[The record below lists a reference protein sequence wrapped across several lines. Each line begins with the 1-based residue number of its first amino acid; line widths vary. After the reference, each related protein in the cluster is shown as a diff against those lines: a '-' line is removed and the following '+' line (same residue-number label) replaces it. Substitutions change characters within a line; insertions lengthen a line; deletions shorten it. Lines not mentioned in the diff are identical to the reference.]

1 LSDGSAAGVLIT
13 RPEPAAGETARIV
26 AARGYHPVLAPML
39 AVAPNQWSRPPPAV
53 QAILVTS
60 ANALAALSGCSRA
73 TPLFAV
79 GDATAARAN
88 AEGFTQVFSAGK
100 DAAALAE
107 LVARHCT
114 TAGGALLLASGAGL
128 GLELAADLR
137 RRGYRVIRLVSYRVR
152 PVLRLPADAM
162 AALASGR
169 INFAMFFSAA
179 SACAFIRCI
188 SGHASLLATVE
199 ALAISPSTA
208 RALAVLP
215 WRRIRV
221 ASNPNLD
228 ELVALLS

>member
-1 LSDGSAAGVLIT
+1 MSDGAAAGVLIT
-13 RPEPAAGETARIV
+13 RPEAAAGDTARIV
-26 AARGYHPVLAPML
+26 AARGYQPVLAPML
-39 AVAPNQWSRPPPAV
+39 VVASTPWSRPPPVV

-60 ANALAALSGCSRA
+60 ANALADLSGCARE

-79 GDATAARAN
+79 GDATAARAT
-88 AEGFTQVFSAGK
+88 ADGFIQVVSAGR

-107 LVARHCT
+107 LVAQRCT
-114 TAGGALLLASGAGL
+114 AADGAVLLASGAGL
-128 GLELAADLR
+128 GLELATDLR
-137 RRGYRVIRLVSYRVR
+137 RRGFRVIRRVAYRAR
-152 PVLRLPADAM
+152 PSRQLPADVM

-169 INFAMFFSAA
+169 IHSAMFFSAA
-179 SACAFIRCI
+179 SACAFIECI
-188 SGHASLLATVE
+188 SERASLLATVE

-208 RALAVLP
+208 RALSVLP